1 MLCLLQNL
9 MTALIPPVC
18 ELTFSKHFVTPKPL
32 PTKFWRTC
40 PYKLGWSGDKDR
52 NISQCFGIRP
62 FSEAFSV
69 PLWTGMLERSQ
80 SCLYKHLKKIQW
92 SLFKG
97 KELEHLQNYGFKNA
111 YKYHASLL
119 SNFTHLLSLKTV
131 IDFTT
136 KNLIHN
142 FYTDFCLFVR
152 FCFCVCPLPT
162 INMAAVNDQL
172 I

>member
-9 MTALIPPVC
+9 MTALIPQAR

-32 PTKFWRTC
+32 PNPSPPSFEVLVPINWVGVGTNTETSHNVLE
-40 PYKLGWSGDKDR
+40 LGLFLRLTLYLCG
-52 NISQCFGIRP
+52 Q
-62 FSEAFSV
+62 
-69 PLWTGMLERSQ
+69 ER
-80 SCLYKHLKKIQW
+80 W
-92 SLFKG
+92 NGPSLVFTNTW
-97 KELEHLQNYGFKNA
+97 KELEHLQKYDFKNA

-142 FYTDFCLFVR
+142 FCTDFCLFVR